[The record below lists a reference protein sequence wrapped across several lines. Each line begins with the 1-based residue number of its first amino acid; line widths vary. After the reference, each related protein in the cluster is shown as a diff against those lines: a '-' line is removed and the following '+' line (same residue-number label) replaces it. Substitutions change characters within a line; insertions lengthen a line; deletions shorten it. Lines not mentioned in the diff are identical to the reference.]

1 MPGLAQRK
9 EQFTNGSS
17 TPPCSLSANGF
28 WSKNSDDV
36 SYNQL
41 QKFWSELSP
50 QSRQKLLRI
59 DKQSLF
65 EQARKNM
72 YCSRCNGLLLEGFLQ
87 IAMYGKSL
95 QQEGVDA
102 HFPCSRPGDLKKQNN
117 DGSSIINGCQDEIQ
131 DPSVHPWGGLTTTRD
146 GSLTLMN
153 CYLYSKSLKG
163 LQIVFHGARARERER
178 ELLYPD
184 ACGGGGRGWIS
195 QGIVSYGR
203 GHGTRETCAL
213 HTARLSCDTL
223 VDFWSALGEETRLSL
238 LRMKEEDF
246 IERLMYRFDSKRFCR
261 DCRRNV
267 IREFKELK
275 ELKRMRREPRCTSWF
290 CVADSAFQY
299 EVSVDSV
306 QADWRQTFADASV
319 AYHHFEWAVGTSEGK
334 CDILEFENVGLN
346 GCVRANGLDLAG
358 LSACFITL
366 RAWRLDGRCTE
377 LSVKAHSLKGQ
388 QCVHCRLIVGD
399 GYVTIT
405 KGESIRRFFE
415 HAEEAEEE
423 EDDDSID
430 KDGNELDGE
439 CSRPQKHAKSPE
451 LAREFLLDAATV
463 IFKEQVEKAF
473 REGTARQNAH
483 SIFVCLALKLLEERV
498 HVACKEIITLEKQ
511 MKLLEEEEKEKREE
525 EERKERRRTKERE
538 KKLRRKERLKEKE
551 KEKEKRCSES
561 NGVLCSEISK
571 EESSA
576 VADMEQNN
584 PTSWRN
590 PVIEIDETNLL
601 RDDSP
606 NIEDEEFS
614 SECGTL
620 KTQDLSYDDC
630 DEEISNT
637 KEETGQSSF
646 EQSMHSHRRPRGKK
660 EFQLDMPMKWSD
672 RRRYAAVSENGLMI
686 GRSEPRYY
694 GENFVTSS
702 RVINGLNRQSR
713 INVPSKSNGRNVG
726 PKYNEKFYSSKNW
739 TNDRCDIHSC
749 SCSLNNEYKI
759 RVEQHSPMTR
769 VSRETKPT
777 CQPESA
783 RDTSKQIYR
792 GSKNNHIDYM
802 HESNG
807 RMKSKIILGN
817 YSSRDL
823 FQSKKV
829 WEPTDSQKKY
839 PRSNSDSDVIL
850 RSTKVQGAQSDMIK
864 SSIGEA
870 IESGENN
877 DGECNSKRS
886 GGVDESCQNDF
897 HVEAEGSCSST
908 EIASEEPGICLT
920 GGSALNNSSD
930 LTQSSTLSSDNCSSC
945 LSEGD
950 NNTTSSNHENPESST
965 TSDSEDVSQQSEVR
979 DNSACMGNVLSDC
992 HEVRIENNNQNA
1004 NGECLTRSSTS
1015 LIGPSLDGIRSD
1027 PLGNLVEITQN
1038 FDNGFSAANVCSQPQ
1053 SILPPVSNQNIQ
1065 FPVFQAPSAVG
1076 YFHQNPVSWPAA
1088 PTNGLMPFPHPNHY
1102 LYAGPLGYGL
1112 NEDPRFCLQYG
1123 ALQQP
1128 TPLFNPAVP
1137 VYQPVARANVLNAE
1151 EQTRVSKPGSLQE
1164 HINGSFAERAVPAR
1178 AISKKPALNGEVNDN
1193 SAKSLENNSDFSLF
1207 HFGGPV
1213 ALSTG
1218 CKSTLASSNG
1228 SSTVG
1233 DFSSKSSGDNVEKVH
1248 TCNKKETTAMEEYN
1262 LFAASNNL
1270 SICWTQIDLFSSIVE
1285 YTCYGIQIYIFK
1297 CESHDFVEAKHAKFA
1312 SNMKYDVEMNG
1323 LFGGD
1328 DGGGKERGKKE
1339 KRYHATASWMHFG
1352 GEGVRSLSLAIVVLD
1367 DES

>member
-1 MPGLAQRK
+1 MPGIAQRN
-9 EQFTNGSS
+9 EQLTNGSAVS
-17 TPPCSLSANGF
+17 TTCSVSANGF

-41 QKFWSELSP
+41 QKFWSELSL
-50 QSRQKLLRI
+50 QARQKLLRI

-65 EQARKNM
+65 EQARKNL

-95 QQEGVDA
+95 QKEGVDA
-102 HFPCSRPGDLKKQNN
+102 HFPCNRSGGLRKLNN
-117 DGSSIINGCQDEIQ
+117 DGSSIINGCQDEIH
-131 DPSVHPWGGLTTTRD
+131 DPSIHPWGGLTTARD
-146 GSLTLMN
+146 GSLTLMT

-163 LQIVFHGARARERER
+163 LQIVFDGARARERER

-299 EVSVDSV
+299 EVSDDSV
-306 QADWRQTFADASV
+306 QADWRQTFADASGT
-319 AYHHFEWAVGTSEGK
+319 YHHFEWAVGTTEGK
-334 CDILEFENVGLN
+334 SDILEFENVGLN
-346 GCVRANGLDLAG
+346 GCVRASGLDLGG
-358 LSACFITL
+358 LTACFITL
-366 RAWRLDGRCTE
+366 RAWRLDGRCSE

-405 KGESIRRFFE
+405 KGENIRRFFE

-483 SIFVCLALKLLEERV
+483 SIFVCLALKLLEDRV

-538 KKLRRKERLKEKE
+538 KKLRRKERLKG
-551 KEKEKRCSES
+551 KEKEKRCSELS
-561 NGVLCSEISK
+561 DALGSPEISK
-571 EESSA
+571 EKLSA
-576 VADMEQNN
+576 VADLEENN
-584 PTSWRN
+584 PISCSN
-590 PVIEIDETNLL
+590 SVIETDETNLL
-601 RDDSP
+601 REDSP
-606 NIEDEEFS
+606 NIQDEEFS
-614 SECGTL
+614 SECSTL
-620 KTQDLSYDDC
+620 KPQDLSYDDC
-630 DEEISNT
+630 EEEISNA
-637 KEETGQSSF
+637 KAEIGQCTI
-646 EQSMHSHRRPRGKK
+646 EQSMPSHRRLRCRK
-660 EFQLDMPMKWSD
+660 EFQLDVPMKWSD
-672 RRRYAAVSENGLMI
+672 RRRYAVVSENSAMV
-686 GRSEPRYY
+686 GRSEPRQY
-694 GENFVTSS
+694 GESFVASS
-702 RVINGLNRQSR
+702 RAMNGFNRQSR
-713 INVPSKSNGRNVG
+713 INVPTKSNGRNVG
-726 PKYNEKFYSSKNW
+726 PPKYNEKFYSSKNR

-749 SCSLNNEYKI
+749 SCSLNNEYKTRI
-759 RVEQHSPMTR
+759 EQHSPMTR
-769 VSRETKPT
+769 VSWETKPT
-777 CQPESA
+777 SQFESA
-783 RDTSKQIYR
+783 GDTSKQFYR
-792 GSKNNHIDYM
+792 GSKNNQVDYV

-807 RMKSKIILGN
+807 RPKSKIILGN
-817 YSSRDL
+817 YTSRDL

-829 WEPTDSQKKY
+829 WEPTESQKKY

-850 RSTKVQGAQSDMIK
+850 RSTKVQGAQSDLIK
-864 SSIGEA
+864 SSIEEA
-870 IESGENN
+870 VDSGEN
-877 DGECNSKRS
+877 DGEECNSKRFN
-886 GGVDESCQNDF
+886 GVDERCQNDF
-897 HVEAEGSCSST
+897 RVGEGSCSFT
-908 EIASEEPGICLT
+908 EIALEEPGLCSS
-920 GGSALNNSSD
+920 GDFALNNSSD
-930 LTQSSTLSSDNCSSC
+930 PTQSSTFSSDNCSSC

-950 NNTTSSNHENPESST
+950 NNTTSSNHENTESST
-965 TSDSEDVSQQSEVR
+965 TSDSEDVTRQSEVR
-979 DNSACMGNVLSDC
+979 NNSDCMENVLSDC
-992 HEVRIENNNQNA
+992 HEVVIQNNQNA
-1004 NGECLTRSSTS
+1004 NGEGLTRSSS
-1015 LIGPSLDGIRSD
+1015 SPIGPSLDGTRND
-1027 PLGNLVEITQN
+1027 ALGNHVVEIAQSFEN
-1038 FDNGFSAANVCSQPQ
+1038 CFSTANVCSQPQ
-1053 SILPPVSNQNIQ
+1053 SMLPPVSNQNIQ
-1065 FPVFQAPSAVG
+1065 FPVFQAPSTMG
-1076 YFHQNPVSWPAA
+1076 YLHQNPVSWPAA
-1088 PTNGLMPFPHPNHY
+1088 PTNGLMAFPHSNHY

-1128 TPLFNPAVP
+1128 TPIFNPAVP
-1137 VYQPVARANVLNAE
+1137 VYQPVARANVLNSE
-1151 EQTRVSKPGSLQE
+1151 GRTRVSQPASLLE
-1164 HINGSFAERAVPAR
+1164 HPNGSFAGRAVSAG
-1178 AISKKPALNGEVNDN
+1178 AISTRPVWCDN
-1193 SAKSLENNSDFSLF
+1193 SAKSLENNNDFSLF

-1213 ALSTG
+1213 DLSTG
-1218 CKSTLASSNG
+1218 CKSALASLNG
-1228 SSTVG
+1228 DTVG
-1233 DFSSKSSGDNVEKVH
+1233 DFSSKSSPDHVEKVH
-1248 TCNKKETTAMEEYN
+1248 NCNKKETPAMEEYN

-1270 SICWTQIDLFSSIVE
+1270 RFSIF
-1285 YTCYGIQIYIFK
+1285 
-1297 CESHDFVEAKHAKFA
+1297 
-1312 SNMKYDVEMNG
+1312 
-1323 LFGGD
+1323 
-1328 DGGGKERGKKE
+1328 
-1339 KRYHATASWMHFG
+1339 
-1352 GEGVRSLSLAIVVLD
+1352 
-1367 DES
+1367 

>member
-1 MPGLAQRK
+1 MPGLAQRN
-9 EQFTNGSS
+9 EQFTNGLS

-50 QSRQKLLRI
+50 QARQKLLKI

-87 IAMYGKSL
+87 IVMYGKSL
-95 QQEGVDA
+95 QQEGVDVR
-102 HFPCSRPGDLKKQNN
+102 FPCNRPGGLKKQNN
-117 DGSSIINGCQDEIQ
+117 DESTIINGCRDEIQ
-131 DPSVHPWGGLTTTRD
+131 DPSVHPWGGLTTARD

-163 LQIVFHGARARERER
+163 LQIVFDGARARERER

-299 EVSVDSV
+299 EVSDDSV
-306 QADWRQTFADASV
+306 QADWRQIFADASGT
-319 AYHHFEWAVGTSEGK
+319 YHHFEWAVGTTEGK
-334 CDILEFENVGLN
+334 SDILEFENVGLN
-346 GCVRANGLDLAG
+346 GCVRASGLDLG
-358 LSACFITL
+358 CLSACFITL

-538 KKLRRKERLKEKE
+538 KKIRRKERLKGKD
-551 KEKEKRCSES
+551 KEKRCSEA
-561 NGVLCSEISK
+561 NDVLGSSEISK
-571 EESSA
+571 EELSA
-576 VADMEQNN
+576 VADMEQSN
-584 PTSWRN
+584 PISCGN
-590 PVIEIDETNLL
+590 SVIETDETDQL

-606 NIEDEEFS
+606 NIQDDDFS
-614 SECGTL
+614 SECNTS
-620 KTQDLSYDDC
+620 KPHDLSYDDC
-630 DEEISNT
+630 DEEVSNT
-637 KEETGQSSF
+637 KDEMGQSTV
-646 EQSMHSHRRPRGKK
+646 EQSMLSHRRLRSKK

-672 RRRYAAVSENGLMI
+672 RRRYAVVSENGVMV
-686 GRSEPRYY
+686 GRSEPRHY
-694 GENFVTSS
+694 GDNFVSSS

-713 INVPSKSNGRNVG
+713 INVPTKSNVRNVG
-726 PKYNEKFYSSKNW
+726 PKYNEKFYNSKNQMS
-739 TNDRCDIHSC
+739 DRCENHSC
-749 SCSLNNEYKI
+749 SCSMNNEYKM
-759 RVEQHSPMTR
+759 RVGQHSPMTR
-769 VSRETKPT
+769 VSREMKPPS
-777 CQPESA
+777 QSESA
-783 RDTSKQIYR
+783 GDTSKQFYR
-792 GSKNNHIDYM
+792 GSKNNQVDYM

-807 RMKSKIILGN
+807 RPRCKIILGN
-817 YSSRDL
+817 HPSRDL

-829 WEPTDSQKKY
+829 WEPTESQKKY
-839 PRSNSDSDVIL
+839 PRSSSDSDVIL
-850 RSTKVQGAQSDMIK
+850 RFTKVQGAHSDLIK

-870 IESGENN
+870 VGLGEK
-877 DGECNSKRS
+877 DDEECNSKRLS
-886 GGVDESCQNDF
+886 GVDERCQNDF
-897 HVEAEGSCSST
+897 HVEAEGSCNST
-908 EIASEEPGICLT
+908 EIASGEPGTCPT
-920 GGSALNNSSD
+920 GGSSLNSSSD
-930 LTQSSTLSSDNCSSC
+930 LTQSSTSSSDNCSSC
-945 LSEGD
+945 PSEGD
-950 NNTTSSNHENPESST
+950 NNTASSNHENPESLT
-965 TSDSEDVSQQSEVR
+965 TSDSEDVSQQSEAI
-979 DNSACMGNVLSDC
+979 DNSACMENVLLDC
-992 HEVRIENNNQNA
+992 HEVAIENNNQNA
-1004 NGECLTRSSTS
+1004 SGEDLATSSSSLT
-1015 LIGPSLDGIRSD
+1015 GPSLDDTRND
-1027 PLGNLVEITQN
+1027 ATGNLLVEIAQN
-1038 FDNGFSAANVCSQPQ
+1038 FDNGLSTANVCSQPQ
-1053 SILPPVSNQNIQ
+1053 SMLPPVSNQNIH
-1065 FPVFQAPSAVG
+1065 FPVFQAPSTMG
-1076 YFHQNPVSWPAA
+1076 YFHQNPVSWSAA
-1088 PTNGLMPFPHPNHY
+1088 PPNGLMPFVPPNHY

-1137 VYQPVARANVLNAE
+1137 VYQPVARANLLNAE
-1151 EQTRVSKPGSLQE
+1151 ERTQVSKPASLQE
-1164 HINGSFAERAVPAR
+1164 HLNGSLAERAFPAG
-1178 AISKKPALNGEVNDN
+1178 AISKKPALNGEVRYDN
-1193 SAKSLENNSDFSLF
+1193 SAKSPANNNDFSLF

-1213 ALSTG
+1213 ALSTS
-1218 CKSTLASSNG
+1218 CKSTVASSNG
-1228 SSTVG
+1228 DTG
-1233 DFSSKSSGDNVEKVH
+1233 GNFSLKSSADHVEKVH
-1248 TCNKKETTAMEEYN
+1248 SCNKKETTSVEEYN

-1270 SICWTQIDLFSSIVE
+1270 SFQFSKMI
-1285 YTCYGIQIYIFK
+1285 K
-1297 CESHDFVEAKHAKFA
+1297 
-1312 SNMKYDVEMNG
+1312 
-1323 LFGGD
+1323 
-1328 DGGGKERGKKE
+1328 
-1339 KRYHATASWMHFG
+1339 
-1352 GEGVRSLSLAIVVLD
+1352 
-1367 DES
+1367 